1 MGNIVHVLIVGLCI
15 VLTFVLYNKMLSA
28 IPLLF
33 LSGYLFFLVL
43 RQVSFIKKNKRM

>member
-1 MGNIVHVLIVGLCI
+1 MGNIVHFIVVALCI

-33 LSGYLFFLVL
+33 LSAYLFFFVL
-43 RQVSFIKKNKRM
+43 RKISFIKKNKRM

>member
-1 MGNIVHVLIVGLCI
+1 MGNVVHYIVVGLCI

-43 RQVSFIKKNKRM
+43 RKISFIKKNKRM